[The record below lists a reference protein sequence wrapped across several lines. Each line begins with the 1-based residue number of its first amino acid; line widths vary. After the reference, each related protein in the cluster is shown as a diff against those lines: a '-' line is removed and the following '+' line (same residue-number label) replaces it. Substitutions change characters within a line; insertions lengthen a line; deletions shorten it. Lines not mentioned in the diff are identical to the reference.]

1 VAKRDDSLPG
11 GEIES
16 IIGGGTTFNG
26 DLTFSGQVRLDGTI
40 DGSVKSNGDESS
52 QLVIGAKGRVK
63 GDVDVAH
70 VIVGGVVEGSVG
82 ARKSLKILSDGKVS
96 GTATYGTLEVVS
108 GGQVDGELRAGSS
121 PAVRATPGIV
131 QKAS

>member
-1 VAKRDDSLPG
+1 MAKRDDSLPG

-16 IIGGGTTFNG
+16 IIGAGTTFNG
-26 DLTFSGQVRLDGTI
+26 DLIFSGQVRLDGVV

-70 VIVGGVVEGSVG
+70 IIVGGTVEGSVG
-82 ARKSLKILSDGKVS
+82 ARKSLKILSEGKVS

-108 GGQVDGELRAGSS
+108 GGQVDGELRAGTS
-121 PAVRATPGIV
+121 AVRSTPGII